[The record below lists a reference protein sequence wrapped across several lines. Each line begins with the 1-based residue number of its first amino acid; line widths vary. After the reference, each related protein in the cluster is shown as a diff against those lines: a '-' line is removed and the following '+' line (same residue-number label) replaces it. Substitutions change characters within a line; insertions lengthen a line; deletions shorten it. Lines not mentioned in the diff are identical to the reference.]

1 MKRRHLV
8 VLVSGITLVT
18 LIIVAAAIV
27 GVGVGTDWGRSMIRS
42 VVENEVSGRVQGK
55 VHIGTVSGTMLT
67 GFTIDTF
74 ASRDDRDSLLVSTG
88 PVTLDYDPRD
98 LMDGRLL
105 LRNVRVERPVVR
117 LRQYED
123 GSWNF
128 QAIFRSERPS
138 APGVPGRGF
147 GDFVVLE
154 D

>member
-42 VVENEVSGRVQGK
+42 VVENELSGRVEGK
-55 VHIGTVSGTMLT
+55 VHIGKVSGTVLT
-67 GFTIDTF
+67 GFTIDSF
-74 ASRDDRDSLLVSTG
+74 AIRDEQDGLLVSTG
-88 PVTLDYDPRD
+88 RVTLDYDPRD
-98 LMDGRLL
+98 LMDRRVL
-105 LRNVRVERPVVR
+105 LRNVRVENPVVR

-128 QAIFRSERPS
+128 QTIFEST
-138 APGVPGRGF
+138 ALAVK
-147 GDFVVLE
+147 
-154 D
+154 